1 MWYAE
6 VINDLLVHRKQK
18 FLRLHLANNKHAKHI
33 FGEFRNVS
41 IILLA
46 HRLLRKT
53 DWWLTKKGWNTRQ
66 QIHFRLTWA
75 NIQTLFWSVL
85 AILEN
90 ICLFC
95 CLKIYWTQSHHS
107 RISWYRK
114 NKCRNENNTKLDAK
128 NSSDFLVL
136 DIQKNRNVCRK

>member
-1 MWYAE
+1 MIPIHNFSDMFYAISWHFVFKVRIEVYNMQMWCAE
-6 VINDLLVHRKQK
+6 VINDLLVHRNQK

-75 NIQTLFWSVL
+75 NTQNPFLECFGNPWKYLSFLFL
-85 AILEN
+85 KNILNAITSFQN
-90 ICLFC
+90 IL
-95 CLKIYWTQSHHS
+95 
-107 RISWYRK
+107 ISK
-114 NKCRNENNTKLDAK
+114 K
-128 NSSDFLVL
+128 
-136 DIQKNRNVCRK
+136 